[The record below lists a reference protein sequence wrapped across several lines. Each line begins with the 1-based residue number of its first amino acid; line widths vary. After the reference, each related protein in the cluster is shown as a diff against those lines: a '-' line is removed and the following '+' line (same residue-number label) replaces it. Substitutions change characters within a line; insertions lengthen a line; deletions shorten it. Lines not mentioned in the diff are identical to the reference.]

1 LPERNAS
8 SRGISPAIAAAR
20 FPTSLRRKLDLA
32 CFAVIVRCAQ
42 GGFKMRII
50 NVMDQ
55 LSPEI
60 VAEFP
65 ERGMQ
70 WVKDRVE
77 TVVNETG
84 EYVREK
90 PTQSLF
96 YAFAVGYVM
105 NRLPLGRVLAG
116 FLRLLFMAL
125 KPAILIY
132 GAAKLYRSAQE
143 REAPQR

>member
-1 LPERNAS
+1 
-8 SRGISPAIAAAR
+8 
-20 FPTSLRRKLDLA
+20 
-32 CFAVIVRCAQ
+32 
-42 GGFKMRII
+42 MRII
-50 NVMDQ
+50 SVMDQ

-77 TVVNETG
+77 TAVSETG

-96 YAFAVGYVM
+96 YAFAVGYVL

-116 FLRLLFMAL
+116 VLRLLFVAL

-143 REAPQR
+143 GEALQR

>member
-1 LPERNAS
+1 
-8 SRGISPAIAAAR
+8 
-20 FPTSLRRKLDLA
+20 
-32 CFAVIVRCAQ
+32 
-42 GGFKMRII
+42 
-50 NVMDQ
+50 MDQ

-77 TVVNETG
+77 AVLSETG

-90 PTQSLF
+90 PTQSLL
-96 YAFAVGYVM
+96 YAFAAGYVL
-105 NRLPLGRVLAG
+105 NRLPLGRVLTG
-116 FLRLLFMAL
+116 LLRLLLMAL

-143 REAPQR
+143 PEASRR

>member
-1 LPERNAS
+1 
-8 SRGISPAIAAAR
+8 
-20 FPTSLRRKLDLA
+20 
-32 CFAVIVRCAQ
+32 
-42 GGFKMRII
+42 
-50 NVMDQ
+50 MDQ
-55 LSPEI
+55 LSAEM

-96 YAFAVGYVM
+96 YAFAAGYVL
-105 NRLPLGRVLAG
+105 NRLPLGRVLG
-116 FLRLLFMAL
+116 GVLRLLLMAL

-132 GAAKLYRSAQE
+132 GAAKLYESAPD
-143 REAPQR
+143 RKKAQRKG

>member
-1 LPERNAS
+1 
-8 SRGISPAIAAAR
+8 
-20 FPTSLRRKLDLA
+20 
-32 CFAVIVRCAQ
+32 
-42 GGFKMRII
+42 MRIN

-55 LSPEI
+55 LSPEM

-84 EYVREK
+84 DYVREK

-96 YAFAVGYVM
+96 CAFAAGYILH
-105 NRLPLGRVLAG
+105 RLPLGRVLAG
-116 FLRLLFMAL
+116 LLRLLFTAL

-143 REAPQR
+143 REAS

>member
-1 LPERNAS
+1 
-8 SRGISPAIAAAR
+8 
-20 FPTSLRRKLDLA
+20 
-32 CFAVIVRCAQ
+32 
-42 GGFKMRII
+42 
-50 NVMDQ
+50 MDQ

-77 TVVNETG
+77 AVLSETG

-90 PTQSLF
+90 PTQSLL
-96 YAFAVGYVM
+96 YAFAAGYEL
-105 NRLPLGRVLAG
+105 NRLPLGRVLTG
-116 FLRLLFMAL
+116 LLRLLLMAL

-143 REAPQR
+143 PEASRR

>member
-1 LPERNAS
+1 
-8 SRGISPAIAAAR
+8 
-20 FPTSLRRKLDLA
+20 
-32 CFAVIVRCAQ
+32 
-42 GGFKMRII
+42 MRII

-55 LSPEI
+55 LSPEM

-96 YAFAVGYVM
+96 YAFAVGYVL
-105 NRLPLGRVLAG
+105 NRLPVRLVFGGLI
-116 FLRLLFMAL
+116 RLLLMAL

-132 GAAKLYRSAQE
+132 GAAKLYGSAQE
-143 REAPQR
+143 REDVRRS